1 MSPNAEVGSL
11 SDFVALY
18 RGRTVSDAEL
28 VAVSAEP
35 RLVGKFFAELLGE
48 QEKSEISGD
57 EARTVTLEL
66 VRGESGGE

>member
-1 MSPNAEVGSL
+1 L

-35 RLVGKFFAELLGE
+35 RLVSRFFAELLGE
-48 QEKSEISGD
+48 NQKSEVSRE
-57 EARTVTLEL
+57 EARRATLEL